1 MSTRHA
7 TRSAPPPPP
16 PPHRT
21 KAATQATTRVRNNA
35 AAATSNLAGGMADRT
50 RNVVSSVSSKLPL
63 PQPVQHAIQ
72 TWPLIVAGIIAG
84 CVLLLLLICLCW
96 AARGRVKRVAQSK
109 RDAYRQRRAD
119 SVPIVADAPRAQPP
133 RKGSKGKRRGSRV
146 AVDDEDEDDDD
157 TELI

>member
-1 MSTRHA
+1 MGPC
-7 TRSAPPPPP
+7 SAQSQVEREKRARLKSGVSKKGS
-16 PPHRT
+16 HR
-21 KAATQATTRVRNNA
+21 
-35 AAATSNLAGGMADRT
+35 GGR
-50 RNVVSSVSSKLPL
+50 

-72 TWPLIVAGIIAG
+72 AWPLIVAGIIAG

-96 AARGRVKRVAQSK
+96 AARGRVKQVAQSK

-133 RKGSKGKRRGSRV
+133 RKGSIGKRRGSRV
-146 AVDDEDEDDDD
+146 AVDDEEDDDDD